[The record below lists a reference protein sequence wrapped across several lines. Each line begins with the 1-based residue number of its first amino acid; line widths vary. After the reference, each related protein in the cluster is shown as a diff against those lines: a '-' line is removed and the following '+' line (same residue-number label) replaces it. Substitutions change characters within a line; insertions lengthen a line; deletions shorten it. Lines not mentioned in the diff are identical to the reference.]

1 MIRKFDMT
9 NVKYTLASPEVVKAV
24 GVAIGAEDT
33 ANDKWVSAA
42 SKLYMADVRHGDL
55 ADTKG
60 EKYMAIRSMVIQAQK
75 PNIVTLLMASS
86 TVGFTDQERA
96 DRRYYANR
104 VDNVHMKRIKEHLK
118 RFEES
123 ERGAAERKTMGEVYA
138 KKCQD
143 MIDGIKRA
151 KEDRVDFDAT
161 DAIAALKAAK
171 EIFLS

>member
-1 MIRKFDMT
+1 MSNAKL
-9 NVKYTLASPEVVKAV
+9 TLASPEVIKAV
-24 GVAIGAEDT
+24 GVAVGREDA
-33 ANDKWVSAA
+33 ANDTWVSAA

-55 ADTKG
+55 QDEKG
-60 EKYMAIRSMVIQAQK
+60 EKYIAIRAMVVQAQK
-75 PNIVTLLMASS
+75 PNIVTLLTASS

-118 RFEES
+118 RFEEA

-143 MIDGIKRA
+143 MIDSIRKA
-151 KEDRVDFDAT
+151 KEDKVDFDAN
-161 DAIAALKAAK
+161 DAIKALKAAK
-171 EIFLS
+171 EIFLA